1 MTVIDTTTIAP
12 PEIRRVMHELQRR
25 DLTVVDVGRV
35 TPHMIRITLQDDSL
49 RDFPS
54 VSPDDHIKIFVP
66 QNDGEMARRDYT
78 PRVFDCAAGTLVLD
92 FVDHDGGPAA
102 DWARSAKPGDHLAI
116 GGPKGSRVIT
126 GDIRT
131 WLLIGDE
138 TALPAIGRRV
148 EELDAGTPVTT
159 LAAVTDASEEQSFE
173 TKASHT
179 SVWVHRPSE
188 QAHQAEPFLRALKT
202 IQIVPQ
208 TFIWVATE
216 ASVARSIRSVLENE
230 RGISPQWIKASG
242 YWTKG

>member
-1 MTVIDTTTIAP
+1 MTVTDPTTIAP
-12 PEIRRVMHELQRR
+12 PEIRRVMHELKRR

-35 TPHMIRITLQDDSL
+35 TPHMIRITLQDESL

-54 VSPDDHIKIFVP
+54 LSPDDHIKIFVP
-66 QNDGEMARRDYT
+66 QGDGDMARRDYT
-78 PRVFDCAAGTLVLD
+78 PRVFDRAAGTLVLD

-126 GDIRT
+126 GDIRN

-159 LAAVTDASEEQSFE
+159 LAAVTDASEEQSFK
-173 TKASHT
+173 TKASYT
-179 SVWVHRPSE
+179 PVWVHRPSE
-188 QAHQAEPFLRALKT
+188 QAHEAEPFLRALKT
-202 IQIVPQ
+202 IQIAPQ
-208 TFIWVATE
+208 TFIWVAAE